1 MNPMRDVVRQ
11 LMLNKDDDIQ
21 IDNAYSKGEK
31 KESDQSLQHTRNTK
45 LHQFE
50 RSNAWHLFSLEANRF
65 SKLLFNNDFKREVA
79 ALVSSEF

>member
-1 MNPMRDVVRQ
+1 MMNPMRDVVRQ

-31 KESDQSLQHTRNTK
+31 KESDQSLQLTRNTK

-50 RSNAWHLFSLEANRF
+50 RSNA
-65 SKLLFNNDFKREVA
+65 
-79 ALVSSEF
+79 